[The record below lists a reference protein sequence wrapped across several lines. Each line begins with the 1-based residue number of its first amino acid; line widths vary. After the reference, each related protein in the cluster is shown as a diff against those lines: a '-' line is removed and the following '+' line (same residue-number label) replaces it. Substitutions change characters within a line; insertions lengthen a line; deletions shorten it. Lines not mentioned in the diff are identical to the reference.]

1 MYLWLD
7 LYAPYVALAALTAA
21 VAALGWG
28 FYQQRQLRAV
38 QAQYAALTLDTN
50 GGSLEQVLA
59 SHLDNVRAATQ
70 QAAQALEIAHRVE
83 RLSATHV
90 QHVGL
95 LRYNPFSHTGGDQSF
110 VLALADHDG
119 NGAIVNSLHA
129 REGTRVYA
137 KPLIGWES
145 IYTLTEDEREA
156 IGKARGG
163 FVPVAPPS
171 AITGNG
177 KVATHV

>member
-7 LYAPYVALAALTAA
+7 LYAPYLALAALAA
-21 VAALGWG
+21 ALLALGWG
-28 FYQQRQLRAV
+28 FRQHRQLRA
-38 QAQYAALTLDTN
+38 AQTRYAELTAGTS

-59 SHLDNVRAATQ
+59 GHLDNVRMATEK
-70 QAAQALEIAHRVE
+70 AAQALEIAREAE
-83 RLSATHV
+83 RQSRSHI

-110 VLALADHDG
+110 VLAMADHDG

-137 KPLIGWES
+137 KPLTGWES
-145 IYTLTEDEREA
+145 IYTLTNDESEA
-156 IGKARGG
+156 ITKARGQAG
-163 FVPVAPPS
+163 ASVVPS
-171 AITGNG
+171 TNG
-177 KVATHV
+177 KV

>member
-7 LYAPYVALAALTAA
+7 LYAPYVALSALAVAVVALTWAIR
-21 VAALGWG
+21 
-28 FYQQRQLRAV
+28 QQRQLRSLS
-38 QAQYAALTLDTN
+38 AQYQALTFDTQ

-59 SHLDNVRAATQ
+59 GHLDNVRAARE
-70 QAAQALEIAHRVE
+70 QAAAALEIAHQVE
-83 RLSATHV
+83 RLSASHV

-137 KPLIGWES
+137 KPLLAWQS
-145 IYTLTEDEREA
+145 TSTLTEEEQLA
-156 IGKARGG
+156 IDKARN
-163 FVPVAPPS
+163 FAPI
-171 AITGNG
+171 AINGNG
-177 KVATHV
+177 KVR

>member
-7 LYAPYVALAALTAA
+7 LYAPYLALVALVVALF
-21 VAALGWG
+21 ALGWG
-28 FYQQRQLRAV
+28 VRQNRQLRAV
-38 QAQYAALTLDTN
+38 QSRYTELTRGTD

-59 SHLDNVRAATQ
+59 GHLDNVRTASEK
-70 QAAQALEIAHRVE
+70 AAQALETAREAE
-83 RLSATHV
+83 RQSRSHI

-137 KPLIGWES
+137 KPLVGWES
-145 IYTLTEDEREA
+145 IYTLTHDESETIA
-156 IGKARGG
+156 KARGQSG
-163 FVPVAPPS
+163 VSEMPS
-171 AITGNG
+171 ANGNG
-177 KVATHV
+177 KV

>member
-7 LYAPYVALAALTAA
+7 LYAPYLALAALATA

-28 FYQQRQLRAV
+28 FHQQRQLRAV
-38 QAQYAALTLDTN
+38 QTQYAALTFDTD

-70 QAAQALEIAHRVE
+70 QAAQALEIARSVE

-90 QHVGL
+90 QHIGL

-145 IYTLTEDEREA
+145 IYTLTEDEYEA

-163 FVPVAPPS
+163 PLAGAPTG
-171 AITGNG
+171 AVNGNG
-177 KVATHV
+177 KVTTHV

>member
-7 LYAPYVALAALTAA
+7 LYAPYLALVALAAAL
-21 VAALGWG
+21 AALGWG
-28 FYQQRQLRAV
+28 LYQQRQLRTLT
-38 QAQYAALTLDTN
+38 AQYSALTFGTD
-50 GGSLEQVLA
+50 GGNLEQVLA
-59 SHLDNVRAATQ
+59 GHLDNVRAARE
-70 QAAQALEIAHRVE
+70 QAAQALEIARQAEHF
-83 RLSATHV
+83 SATHI

-137 KPLIGWES
+137 KPLLGWES
-145 IYTLTEDEREA
+145 IYTLTEDELEA
-156 IGKARGG
+156 IGKARGLSG
-163 FVPVAPPS
+163 AVPNR
-171 AITGNG
+171 NG
-177 KVATHV
+177 KVAHHV